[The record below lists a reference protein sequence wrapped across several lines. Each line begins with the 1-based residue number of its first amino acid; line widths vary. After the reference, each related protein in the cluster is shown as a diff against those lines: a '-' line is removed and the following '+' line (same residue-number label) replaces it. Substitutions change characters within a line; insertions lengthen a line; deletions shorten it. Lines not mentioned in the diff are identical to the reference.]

1 MDVTSGARVWLRQ
14 ADDTPVRDRTDAAA
28 AFEVIETTTGAT
40 GPVCLLTAHDPLIN
54 ALYAG
59 WHPLARLIRT

>member
-1 MDVTSGARVWLRQ
+1 MSSGASVWLRQ
-14 ADDTPVRDRTDAAA
+14 ADNTPVRDRTDTAA
-28 AFEVIETTTGAT
+28 AFEVIETATGAT
-40 GPVCLLTAHDPLIN
+40 GPVCLLVAHDPLID